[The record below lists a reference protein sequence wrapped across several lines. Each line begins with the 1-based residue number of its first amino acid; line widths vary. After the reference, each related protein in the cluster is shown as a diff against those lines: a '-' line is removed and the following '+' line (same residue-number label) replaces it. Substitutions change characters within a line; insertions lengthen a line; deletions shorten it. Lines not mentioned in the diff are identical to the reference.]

1 MEAKG
6 ECHLLFVPVRASA
19 LGTLALRTGRL
30 PSGPR
35 VGLAFTSEA
44 SLRSALG
51 AGQPWIRLDEDA
63 MRAMLMPL
71 GIAQIR
77 VDIAQ
82 IRVDACLPAPA
93 PAPAATRP
101 APAPAATPAAAPAGP
116 ATPKACPKP
125 VRKPRHALYRCASL
139 TQARAVPGG
148 GPRPT
153 RSGGDACTRP
163 VPRASSS
170 SVTPRSSATAAAA
183 AAGVRP
189 AGQDR

>member
-51 AGQPWIRLDEDA
+51 GGQPWIRLDEDA
-63 MRAMLMPL
+63 IRAMLTPL

-77 VDIAQ
+77 VDAY
-82 IRVDACLPAPA
+82 LPAPA
-93 PAPAATRP
+93 AASAPAATRP
-101 APAPAATPAAAPAGP
+101 APAPTATPAAAPPRP
-116 ATPKACPKP
+116 ATPKAGPKP
-125 VRKPRHALYRCASL
+125 VRKPRRAPYRCASL

-148 GPRPT
+148 GPGPA
-153 RSGGDACTRP
+153 RSGGDVCTRP
-163 VPRASSS
+163 VPSGPRA
-170 SVTPRSSATAAAA
+170 
-183 AAGVRP
+183 P
-189 AGQDR
+189 AGA